1 MKKTLFIC
9 ALLAF
14 WAQVSA
20 QGIFES
26 NVSTANSIVRVW
38 HEGEDSVLIYNEETP
53 GKGTFLLYTVGDAT
67 AQKIDMPNK
76 ISVKDFEIY
85 DDDVWFCGEK
95 HDAAYPGGRVGVVGT
110 FHIPSAFDGSGN
122 INYTVLNTPIG
133 GAGYDLYVRGLDRL
147 DLFEHGQY
155 IVLAMTGDNFIYN
168 DLAQTRY
175 TVVSAVFNQSASTWH
190 IDALFNKDSTAV
202 FTDIAALD
210 NIVTAVGTHVDGRGL
225 IAKSFYKSLLLPQN
239 PTVSGLCDDI
249 LCDSPIDK
257 AVITHTIN
265 DQAAI
270 AQFSEKTSTILHRL
284 DFASGVAVPATPTRI
299 TSTPPYTYSTPWGMQ
314 EIRFSR
320 QYRAINVLEYG
331 IDPTGITFKTLLW
344 TFHLSPTAWTLAPL
358 QPFTIV
364 RQASMDVNIN
374 KRPVTVGMA
383 LGSSNL
389 DVHGFHPGSSSIT
402 DPLIEPDGCT
412 EYQEIPFYST
422 TPSVQ
427 QFYIDDAD
435 VNDIFF
441 NETHQPIVVKINF
454 NQICE

>member
-155 IVLAMTGDNFIYN
+155 IVLAMTGDNFIHD

-210 NIVTAVGTHVDGRGL
+210 TIVTAVGTYGNTQ
-225 IAKSFYKSLLLPQN
+225 ITKSFRKGIFFTSA
-239 PTVSGLCDDI
+239 PTTPNQCEYT
-249 LCDSPIDK
+249 SPMNK
-257 AVITHTIN
+257 N
-265 DQAAI
+265 MGE
-270 AQFSEKTSTILHRL
+270 S
-284 DFASGVAVPATPTRI
+284 TPT
-299 TSTPPYTYSTPWGMQ
+299 
-314 EIRFSR
+314 E
-320 QYRAINVLEYG
+320 
-331 IDPTGITFKTLLW
+331 
-344 TFHLSPTAWTLAPL
+344 
-358 QPFTIV
+358 
-364 RQASMDVNIN
+364 
-374 KRPVTVGMA
+374 
-383 LGSSNL
+383 
-389 DVHGFHPGSSSIT
+389 
-402 DPLIEPDGCT
+402 
-412 EYQEIPFYST
+412 
-422 TPSVQ
+422 Q

-435 VNDIFF
+435 VNDIFL
-441 NETHQPIVVKINF
+441 TKHINP
-454 NQICE
+454 